1 MDSKVLSSS
10 WGRSGNYGGGVGGST
25 SGMNE
30 MYEANIILS
39 IDNKNRINI
48 IKSRFQKI
56 KKDLNKNEVIEVLL
70 DMLCRYL
77 YDGCMDVFQEG
88 MKSQLKEV
96 INQTLEGG
104 ELNDNSVRRESISDG
119 VNPART

>member
-1 MDSKVLSSS
+1 
-10 WGRSGNYGGGVGGST
+10 
-25 SGMNE
+25 
-30 MYEANIILS
+30 
-39 IDNKNRINI
+39 
-48 IKSRFQKI
+48 
-56 KKDLNKNEVIEVLL
+56 
-70 DMLCRYL
+70 MLCRYL